1 MSSQILN
8 AQKVKQKIRRIALEI
23 IERTYAEEKVVI
35 VGIKNSGFELAQRI
49 CDELKRFENKEYS
62 CYSMLINKT
71 SPLETPIETDVN
83 GDELYNSIIIIVDD
97 VQNSGK
103 TMAFAVKHFLQYPVK
118 SIQTCVLIDRRHNLF
133 PVRADY
139 VGLSLSTTL
148 KEHVSVDTE
157 NGNISVS
164 LS

>member
-1 MSSQILN
+1 
-8 AQKVKQKIRRIALEI
+8 
-23 IERTYAEEKVVI
+23 
-35 VGIKNSGFELAQRI
+35 
-49 CDELKRFENKEYS
+49 
-62 CYSMLINKT
+62 MLINKT

-118 SIQTCVLIDRRHNLF
+118 SIQTCVLIDRRYNLF

-148 KEHVSVDTE
+148 KEHVSVETE